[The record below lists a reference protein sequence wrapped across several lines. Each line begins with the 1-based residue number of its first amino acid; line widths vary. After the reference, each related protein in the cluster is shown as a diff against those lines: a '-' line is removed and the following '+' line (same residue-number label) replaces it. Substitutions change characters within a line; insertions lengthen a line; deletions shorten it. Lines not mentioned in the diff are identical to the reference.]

1 MIYQFDELIF
11 RYNKYAIAIIW
22 LVLPLVNNN
31 TTSHIFIILINLIQN
46 RHKSPLMISYI
57 KKQ

>member
-31 TTSHIFIILINLIQN
+31 TTSHIVIILINLIQN